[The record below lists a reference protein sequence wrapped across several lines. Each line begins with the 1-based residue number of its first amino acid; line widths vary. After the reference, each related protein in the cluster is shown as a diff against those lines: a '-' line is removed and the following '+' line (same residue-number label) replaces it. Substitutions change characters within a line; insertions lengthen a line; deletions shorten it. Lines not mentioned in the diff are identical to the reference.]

1 MPGYKMMKKPS
12 GVKAKPKKRT
22 TKRQPVSKMKT
33 AKKKLKP
40 GGRSGRY

>member
-12 GVKAKPKKRT
+12 GVRSKPKKRVA
-22 TKRQPVSKMKT
+22 KRQPVRKMKT

-40 GGRSGRY
+40 GGAKGKY